1 MKFEMDWFGNSVF
14 LHYLKHLKRFTQL
27 ASFTQGLFLM
37 PKCLFIEHLYSN
49 EHIGGKL
56 RIPA

>member
-1 MKFEMDWFGNSVF
+1 MKFEIDWFGNSVF
-14 LHYLKHLKRFTQL
+14 FALLKHSKRFTQL

-49 EHIGGKL
+49 ERIGGQL